1 MARQQIIQLDPK
13 NDLPRR
19 QASEGKPVGREI
31 DADCGYA
38 VLDRADPESYDRS
51 RHGLAPSVYGGP
63 NIAFDEE

>member
-1 MARQQIIQLDPK
+1 MARQTIHQLDPK

-19 QASEGKPVGREI
+19 QASEGHPVSREI

-38 VLDRADPESYDRS
+38 VLDRADPGSYDRN
-51 RHGLAPSVYGGP
+51 REGLSPRVYDSP